1 MNNKLFGFLYAV
13 NIIGQA
19 IFTLLTPAA
28 LMFGISWLLVSR
40 AGAPSWIYAVF
51 ISVGIIAGLVSM
63 VKFVINATSN
73 LERLEKQNRKGKD
86 ENE

>member
-63 VKFVINATSN
+63 VKFVI
-73 LERLEKQNRKGKD
+73 
-86 ENE
+86 